1 MGLRNM
7 RILTIGL
14 SPDTREKIVPHLRKV
29 EEVNFSQAEDLK
41 RWVSSVGGP
50 SYDVVFAGKEISD
63 VDPTEIAQLIR
74 MKAPTTPAMFLAGQ
88 GDKSQVPILKKNGF
102 DNVYILPKEEPQLR
116 LKMHQLEEEWTK
128 SMRRDGWVPVGVCEL
143 EPDTELDFAIGLFL
157 KLNNKMVVVANK
169 GDKLDESRL
178 ERLNHAGVHHVM
190 VARQDLQ
197 AYTSYSAR
205 RLWEL
210 TQSAPYM
217 NEEERREKLHRSVRA
232 IVRGLFHP
240 KDMNLE
246 ANEEQRRQATAI
258 VSRFIV
264 KANPP
269 PWLFEFMKQPSDL
282 NMPSGRM
289 NLASTL
295 AGLFAIGLEMENV
308 ANVVAAALFQDVGLN
323 ESEIKTHHTNKAHV
337 QLSVNILQARW
348 SSAPQEVCDAISQH
362 HERWDGRG
370 FPQGLKGDQIS
381 KAAQLIALANHFTS
395 VLSSN
400 RNNPVDPAE
409 VLRELEIEGGIS
421 PDLVKGVAKI
431 IAEPGDNQ

>member
-29 EEVNFSQAEDLK
+29 EEVNLSQAEDLK
-41 RWVSSVGGP
+41 RWVSSAGGP
-50 SYDVVFAGKEISD
+50 AYDIVVAGSD
-63 VDPTEIAQLIR
+63 IPDVAPTEIAQLIR

-88 GDKSQVPILKKNGF
+88 ADKSQVPILKKNGF
-102 DNVYILPKEEPQLR
+102 DNVYILPKEEHQLR
-116 LKMHQLEEEWTK
+116 LKMHELEEEWTK
-128 SMRRDGWVPVGVCEL
+128 AMRRDGWVPVGVCEIDP
-143 EPDTELDFAIGLFL
+143 ETELDFAIGLFL
-157 KLNNKMVVVANK
+157 KLNNKMVVLANK
-169 GDKLDESRL
+169 GDKLDQSRV

-190 VARQDLQ
+190 VARQDLA

-210 TQSAPYM
+210 TQSAPYLD
-217 NEEERREKLHRSVRA
+217 EEERREKLHRSVRA
-232 IVRGLFHP
+232 IVRGLFQP
-240 KDMNLE
+240 KEMNLA

-269 PWLFEFMKQPSDL
+269 AWLFEFMKQPADL

-323 ESEIKTHHTNKAHV
+323 ESDLKTHHTNKEHV

-348 SSAPQEVCDAISQH
+348 ASAPQEVCDAILQH

-381 KAAQLIALANHFTS
+381 VAAQLIALGNHFTS
-395 VLSSN
+395 VLTSN
-400 RNNPVDPAE
+400 RDGAIDPGA
-409 VLRELEIEGGIS
+409 VLKELEIEGAIS
-421 PDLVKGVAKI
+421 PDLVKRVAKI
-431 IAEPGDNQ
+431 IEEPGDNQ